1 MNYIVSVERL
11 LLIVW
16 VGGMWTVGF
25 VVAPTLFAMLDSRAT
40 AGSIAGKLF
49 STTAYLGLVCGV
61 LLLGLVWKTHGQ
73 RLKRHWQP
81 WVVAAMLAST
91 AIGQFVVSP
100 LMREARAAGLSDPA
114 VSDRFQLLHG
124 VSTTLFVITSLLG
137 LVIAW
142 FGIIRPVNRSG
153 R

>member
-1 MNYIVSVERL
+1 MNHMISVERI

-25 VVAPTLFAMLDSRAT
+25 LVAPTLFTMLDSRVT
-40 AGSIAGKLF
+40 AGNIAGKLF
-49 STTAYLGLVCGV
+49 STTAYIGLICGV
-61 LLLGLVWKTHGQ
+61 LLLGLAWKTHGQ
-73 RLKRHWQP
+73 QLRRHWQP
-81 WVVAAMLAST
+81 WVVAAMLILT
-91 AIGQFVVSP
+91 AIGQFVITP
-100 LMREARAAGLSDPA
+100 LMREARSTGLSDPA

-124 VSTTLFVITSLLG
+124 FSTALFVIAGLLG

-142 FGIIRPVNRSG
+142 FGVIRPVGRSE